1 MFGSTEPSAD
11 GTGLW
16 HIASVSAQNMLR
28 QARISPIEAW
38 MPRNSIVPVASTVLM
53 KRPARK
59 SSLTASRVQPCISAR
74 QMKPV
79 RW

>member
-16 HIASVSAQNMLR
+16 HIASVSDQNMLR
-28 QARISPIEAW
+28 QARISPIDAW
-38 MPRNSIVPVASTVLM
+38 MPRNSIVPVASTILM

-59 SSLTASRVQPCISAR
+59 SSLTASRVQPWSSAR